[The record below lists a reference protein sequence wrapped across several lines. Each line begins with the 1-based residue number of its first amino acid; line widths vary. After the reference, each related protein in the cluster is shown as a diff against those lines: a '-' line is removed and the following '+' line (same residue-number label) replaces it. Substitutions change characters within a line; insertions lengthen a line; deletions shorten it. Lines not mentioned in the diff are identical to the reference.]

1 LQDKAALFLYGE
13 FGRRS
18 GVLANRSVPTD
29 TVLPHV
35 SYPDV
40 ADAISWLTKT
50 FGFREQYR
58 YGEPVSGAQLRLGK
72 AWIMVR
78 QLRPGDAAPAQLG
91 YGTQSLTVFVE
102 DVDGHFARAKTAGA
116 KIVEELHETEYGER
130 QYGAED
136 LAGHHWLFSRHAR
149 DASPESWG
157 ARVKEPAIFEP
168 QIAPMLAV
176 ADGNAAI
183 EFYKAAFDAVVLW
196 HLDAGGHVVAG
207 LSVQGAPFFLAHES
221 PDYGTRGPAGAGFT
235 TVRIELFVNDP
246 IAVQARA
253 LEAGAR
259 EHSQVEEHEHA
270 TEGPQPI
277 RRMLQGAVVDPFGH
291 MWLIGK
297 FLE

>member
-1 LQDKAALFLYGE
+1 ML
-13 FGRRS
+13 S
-18 GVLANRSVPTD
+18 NRSVPTD
-29 TVLPHV
+29 CVLPHV

-40 ADAISWLTKT
+40 AVAIEWLTRT
-50 FGFREQYR
+50 FGFREHYR
-58 YGEPVSGAQLRLGK
+58 YGEPVSGAQLSLGK

-78 QLRPGDAAPAQLG
+78 QFKSRNVAPAQPV

-102 DVDGHFARAKTAGA
+102 DVDEHFERAKAAGA

-130 QYGAED
+130 QYGVED
-136 LAGHHWLFSRHAR
+136 LAGYYWLFSRHVR

-157 ARVKEPAIFEP
+157 ARVKAPVILTP

-176 ADGNAAI
+176 AEGNAAI
-183 EFYKAAFDAVVLW
+183 AFYKAAFDATVLW
-196 HLDAGGHVVAG
+196 HLDGGGHVVAG

-221 PDYGTRGPAGAGFT
+221 PEYGTRAPAGAAFT
-235 TVRIELFVNDP
+235 TVRIELFVDDP
-246 IAVQARA
+246 AAVQARA
-253 LEAGAR
+253 LAAGAK
-259 EHSQVEEHEHA
+259 EHSRVEEHEHT